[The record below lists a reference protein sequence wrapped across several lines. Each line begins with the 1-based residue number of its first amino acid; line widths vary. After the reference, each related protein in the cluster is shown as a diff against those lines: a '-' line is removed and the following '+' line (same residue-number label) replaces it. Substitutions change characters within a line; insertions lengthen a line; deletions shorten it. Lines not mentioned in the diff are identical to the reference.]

1 MTTTAPAT
9 PTIQEREALHTSGVY
24 AKREITI
31 VRGEGAWLWDDQDR
45 RYLDLTGG
53 YGCAS
58 VGHCHPAVQAAVVA
72 QAGRLLSCPEMF
84 YNDQRADLLEL
95 LAEATPP
102 GIDRFFLCNSGA
114 EANEAAIKFARAT
127 TGRTGIVAAQR
138 GFHGR
143 TMGALSATWEAHYRD
158 PFLPLVPGFSHVPYD
173 RIEALDTAV
182 GDDTAA
188 VILEAVQG
196 EGGVRPASPGYLAA
210 AAELCRSRGALLI
223 VDEVQTGFG
232 RTGAFFACQHDGV
245 TPDMLTMAKALGGG
259 LPIGAV
265 GLGPRVRE
273 LPPGGHGTTFGGNPL
288 ACAAAAAAIRAIRD
302 ERLVDRAIVA
312 GARLQDGLRRIESG
326 RIREVRGQGLMI
338 GVELRE
344 RVRPTIQALQA
355 RGILALNA
363 GISTLRLLPPL
374 VITDEQIDL
383 ALQAIAEVLASP
395 APGVP
400 GVPDA

>member
-9 PTIQEREALHTSGVY
+9 RTIQAREALHTSGIY

-84 YNDQRADLLEL
+84 YNDQRAVLLEL
-95 LAEATPP
+95 LAEVTPP

-114 EANEAAIKFARAT
+114 EANEAAIKFARAV

-173 RIEALDTAV
+173 RIDALNAAI
-182 GDDTAA
+182 GEDTAA
-188 VILEAVQG
+188 VILEPVQG
-196 EGGVRPASPGYLAA
+196 EGGVRPAGLGYLAA
-210 AAELCRSRGALLI
+210 AAELCHARGALLI

-265 GLGPRVRE
+265 GLGPRVRD

-302 ERLVDRAIVA
+302 ERMVERAVVA
-312 GARLQDGLRRIESG
+312 GVRLQDGLRRIESG

-363 GISTLRLLPPL
+363 GMSTIRLLPPL

-383 ALQAIAEVLASP
+383 ALQTIAEVLTTP
-395 APGVP
+395 IPTVP
-400 GVPDA
+400 GAPDA

>member
-9 PTIQEREALHTSGVY
+9 RTIQAREALHTSGIY

-84 YNDQRADLLEL
+84 YNDQRAVLLEL
-95 LAEATPP
+95 LAEVTPP

-114 EANEAAIKFARAT
+114 EANEAAIKFARAV

-173 RIEALDTAV
+173 RIDALNAAI
-182 GDDTAA
+182 GEDTAA

-196 EGGVRPASPGYLAA
+196 EGGVRPAGLGYLAA
-210 AAELCRSRGALLI
+210 AAELCHARGALLI

-265 GLGPRVRE
+265 GLGPRVRD
-273 LPPGGHGTTFGGNPL
+273 LPLGGHGTTFGGNPL

-302 ERLVDRAIVA
+302 ERMVERAVVA
-312 GARLQDGLRRIESG
+312 GVRLQDGLRRIESG

-363 GISTLRLLPPL
+363 GMSTIRLLPPL

-383 ALQAIAEVLASP
+383 ALQTIAEVLTTP
-395 APGVP
+395 IPTVP
-400 GVPDA
+400 GAPDA